1 MGQLWLLGGC
11 FDFSVIANESG
22 IVQAGIISLLSKN
35 RGTGNIL
42 KDSLKISYIRLIH
55 SLSRNTICLVT
66 IFSTPFLLSDKFFRQ
81 KNMLGRFFKSYS
93 SSQSE
98 KRLTINFRFS
108 SAVCRAR
115 LRFLKCFIFED
126 FIIKIRCEIVWQ
138 SYAVA
143 LQSKMTGKS
152 WGRDQSSFLWCT
164 TAMAHVPTQKKKP
177 EVDPISFATSMI
189 FVWFQQD
196 AQRHLCVSCW
206 ARSHQVCSL

>member
-1 MGQLWLLGGC
+1 MAVSI
-11 FDFSVIANESG
+11 SVSLQTKVELFR
-22 IVQAGIISLLSKN
+22 QGIISLLSKN

-115 LRFLKCFIFED
+115 LRFLKCFIFTILKRNTANN
-126 FIIKIRCEIVWQ
+126 FCN
-138 SYAVA
+138 A
-143 LQSKMTGKS
+143 L
-152 WGRDQSSFLWCT
+152 
-164 TAMAHVPTQKKKP
+164 
-177 EVDPISFATSMI
+177 
-189 FVWFQQD
+189 
-196 AQRHLCVSCW
+196 
-206 ARSHQVCSL
+206 